1 MRSINK
7 MKKKILAASNDPGP
21 ASTLTNVI
29 NSLRRIEDLE
39 VIVLGEGPSQGIFE
53 SKSIPYKT
61 LTEYGI
67 SQLNPDSTQYVF
79 DKERPNLIFTGISE
93 FSNLERYLI
102 HTARKNHSISV
113 SILDGYD
120 YDSIR
125 LKDSKVNPEHK
136 FRPDYLM
143 LVDQI
148 VKETMLKEGFNENQ
162 LIVTG
167 HPYYDDLMQ
176 LRQSFSL
183 EDLSRVRSDLGI
195 DGKDYLLTFLSQGWS
210 NSIKSNPEEDNGYT
224 ELTVLRSLE
233 DALNVLD
240 IQDLCLLVKIHP
252 REDLEVTRT
261 AFTGKLNK
269 VIFNKGYNTRNSI
282 LASDLVS
289 GMFTN
294 GLIESVYLDKD
305 TISLQPGLNKEDR
318 LITNK
323 LELTVP
329 VYKKEDIIPTLKKVI
344 YDQEFK
350 RELKERRSKL
360 SLDGRATERAVEFI
374 YSLLN

>member
-1 MRSINK
+1 

-21 ASTLTNVI
+21 ASTMSSVI
-29 NSLRRIEDLE
+29 SALKKIKDLE
-39 VIVLGEGPSQGIFE
+39 VIVLGEGPSQSIFD
-53 SKSIPYKT
+53 SNSISYKT
-61 LTEYGI
+61 LAEYGI
-67 SQLNPDSTQYVF
+67 NELNPNSTQHIFEQEKPSLV
-79 DKERPNLIFTGISE
+79 FTGISE
-93 FSNLERYLI
+93 FSNLERYFI
-102 HTARKNHSISV
+102 DTARKNSSMSV

-120 YDSIR
+120 YESIR

-143 LVDQI
+143 LIDQI
-148 VKETMLKEGFNENQ
+148 VKGTMLKEGFSENQ

-167 HPYYDDLMQ
+167 NPYYDSLVHLKESFFQDDL
-176 LRQSFSL
+176 LN
-183 EDLSRVRSDLGI
+183 VRNDLGI
-195 DGKDYLLTFLSQGWS
+195 DRKDYLMTFLSQGWS
-210 NSIKSNPEEDNGYT
+210 NSIKANPEEDNGYT

-269 VIFNKGYNTRNSI
+269 VIFNKGYNTRHSI

-305 TISLQPGLNKEDR
+305 TVSLQPGLNKEDR

-323 LELTVP
+323 LGLTVP
-329 VYKKEDIIPTLKKVI
+329 VYKQEEVLPTLRKVI
-344 YDQEFK
+344 YNQEFK
-350 RELKERRSKL
+350 NELKERRAKL
-360 SLDGRATERAVEFI
+360 NLDGKSTERAVEFI
-374 YSLLN
+374 YELLN

>member
-1 MRSINK
+1 
-7 MKKKILAASNDPGP
+7 MKKKILAISNDPGP
-21 ASTLTNVI
+21 ANAMSNVI
-29 NSLRRIEDLE
+29 NMLRKAEDLE
-39 VIVLGEGPSQGIFE
+39 VMVLSEGPSRDIFNN
-53 SKSIPYKT
+53 KLIPHKT
-61 LTEYGI
+61 LTKYGI
-67 SQLNPDSTQYVF
+67 SELTPDSTQYIF
-79 DKERPNLIFTGISE
+79 DREKPNLIFTGISE
-93 FSNLERYLI
+93 FSNLERYFI
-102 HTARKNHSISV
+102 YTARKNNSTSV

-120 YDSIR
+120 YDSIG

-305 TISLQPGLNKEDR
+305 TVSLQPGLNKGDR
-318 LITNK
+318 LITNRFG
-323 LELTVP
+323 LTVP
-329 VYKKEDIIPTLKKVI
+329 VY
-344 YDQEFK
+344 
-350 RELKERRSKL
+350 
-360 SLDGRATERAVEFI
+360 
-374 YSLLN
+374 